1 MYGID
6 TAHTAIADP
15 RELSRRATRRAR
27 RAEAH
32 NVMRREAWAV
42 RCGVCLLVASLSLPH
57 LLASQGPLTTQREFV
72 LPTPGLG
79 VGNAVIELRGGGFAA
94 VGYGDFGGPTGTDVL
109 LVRFDPAGDT
119 LWTRSY
125 GSGREDFGWDVVEA
139 QDGGFFLVGYTE
151 APTEGREDVL
161 VLRVDAV
168 GARLWQRTYG
178 EAGRDRAWSAVL
190 AEDGGIV
197 IAAESESMEHGGRDA
212 YLLHI
217 GSDGTA
223 RWIRR
228 VDVPGDQRVYHV
240 AKTDDGAFVATGTTA
255 EHPDTTRDA
264 YVVRVAADGDVV
276 WTRSFGGAPDDVG
289 HGVMAL
295 DSGDVLVTGY
305 GATRSHGGTDVY
317 FLRLD
322 AVGNLRWWRYDGGV
336 EDDRAMM
343 SAPDLHGGFVSV
355 GFSFRPTGPDIVV
368 LEVDRDGTVK
378 TRTVLERPGV
388 DRGVMIVAPRG
399 GGYVL
404 TGTLGHADASPGDFA
419 VLWLASTGPSR

>member
-1 MYGID
+1 MLARCA
-6 TAHTAIADP
+6 TASIVAALLLP
-15 RELSRRATRRAR
+15 QPLLSQ
-27 RAEAH
+27 
-32 NVMRREAWAV
+32 
-42 RCGVCLLVASLSLPH
+42 S
-57 LLASQGPLTTQREFV
+57 PLTTQREFI

-94 VGYGDFGGPTGTDVL
+94 VGYADFGGPTGTDVL

-125 GSGREDFGWDVVEA
+125 GSEREDFGWDVVEA
-139 QDGGFFLVGYTE
+139 RDSGLFLVGYTE

-161 VLRVDAV
+161 VLRVDAS

-197 IAAESESMEHGGRDA
+197 VAAESESMEHGGRDA

-240 AKTDDGAFVATGTTA
+240 ARTDDDAFVATGTTA

-264 YVVRVAADGDVV
+264 YVVRVAADGAVV

-295 DSGDVLVTGY
+295 DGGDVLVTGY
-305 GATRSHGGTDVY
+305 GATLSHGGTDVY

-322 AVGNLRWWRYDGGV
+322 AEGNLRWWRHDGGV

-343 SAPDLHGGFVSV
+343 SAPTPDGGVVSV
-355 GFSFRPTGPDIVV
+355 GFTFRPTGPDIVV
-368 LEVDRDGTVK
+368 LEVDRDGTVQ

-388 DRGVMIVAPRG
+388 DRGVMIVAPRT
-399 GGYVL
+399 GGYLL
-404 TGTLGHADASPGDFA
+404 TGTLGGSRSAPGDFA
-419 VLWLASTGPSR
+419 VLWLAH